1 MSAVAGNTINVENVL
16 RRVGRRGR
24 MRTRIF
30 GVAQS
35 SKLSRHERWVGE
47 IERLCWARHTYVA
60 VGSPR
65 PACYTSAR
73 QGSRASWRWALG
85 VKMIYVIRLIKRLSA
100 QNVRAYTGR
109 ANLRPSD
116 ARRWERV
123 VRARAVARKDRTR
136 SRTEYS
142 PFFASCRNR
151 LAEHGRPLSANGNTL

>member
-1 MSAVAGNTINVENVL
+1 MSAVAGNTVNEENIL

-30 GVAQS
+30 GVARS
-35 SKLSRHERWVGE
+35 SKLSRYERRVGE
-47 IERLCWARHTYVA
+47 IKRLCWARHTYVA
-60 VGSPR
+60 MGPPR
-65 PACYTSAR
+65 LACYTSAR
-73 QGSRASWRWALG
+73 QGSRGSWRWALG

-123 VRARAVARKDRTR
+123 VGASAVARKDRTR

-142 PFFASCRNR
+142 PFFASCRNT
-151 LAEHGRPLSANGNTL
+151 LAEHGRPLSANSNTL